1 MFQFI
6 LGALAG
12 GFAAWYW
19 RQDIEGYVN
28 DKVPSL
34 RVKAADGL
42 EAIEKRTGDMM
53 DKAKTG
59 VVTKLR
65 AGGDAL
71 RRGPEPG
78 DRAQSGTGT
87 SGMSGTSGTSPQGG
101 LGSHGGRPQI

>member
-6 LGALAG
+6 IGALAG

-34 RVKAADGL
+34 RVKAA
-42 EAIEKRTGDMM
+42 E
-53 DKAKTG
+53 AKTG

-71 RRGPEPG
+71 RRGPEPR